1 MMKDSRTYDRIT
13 NWIRWLARG
22 IGSFLALSF
31 LYLGI
36 TTGPSPPS
44 LEELAVVF
52 TLLIG
57 VLIAWRREGLGGLIL
72 VLAAVVLFLIMSV
85 VVTTK
90 YPDQWP
96 SLMLLF
102 VVPYLVPGILFLI
115 CWWRLRKSG
124 MTLRSV

>member
-1 MMKDSRTYDRIT
+1 MKDSRTYDRLT

-22 IGSFLALSF
+22 VGSFLALSF

-52 TLLIG
+52 TLLVG

-72 VLAAVVLFLIMSV
+72 ILTAVVLFLIMSV

-90 YPDQWP
+90 YPDQWI
-96 SLMLLF
+96 SLLLLF

-115 CWWRLRKSG
+115 CWWRSRKSG
-124 MTLRSV
+124 MRLSNV

>member
-1 MMKDSRTYDRIT
+1 MSDSRTYNRIT

-22 IGSFLALSF
+22 IGSLLALSF

-57 VLIAWRREGLGGLIL
+57 VLVAWRREGLGGLIL
-72 VLAAVVLFLIMSV
+72 ILAAVVLFLILSV
-85 VVTTK
+85 VVTT
-90 YPDQWP
+90 
-96 SLMLLF
+96 
-102 VVPYLVPGILFLI
+102 
-115 CWWRLRKSG
+115 
-124 MTLRSV
+124 

>member
-1 MMKDSRTYDRIT
+1 MSDSRTYNRIT

-22 IGSFLALSF
+22 IGSLLALSF

-52 TLLIG
+52 TLLVG

-72 VLAAVVLFLIMSV
+72 VLAAFVLFLIMSV
-85 VVTTK
+85 VVTNK

-115 CWWRLRKSG
+115 CWWRSRKSG
-124 MTLRSV
+124 MILSNA

>member
-1 MMKDSRTYDRIT
+1 MMKDSRTYDWIT

-52 TLLIG
+52 TLVLG

-96 SLMLLF
+96 TLLLLF

-115 CWWRLRKSG
+115 CWWRSRKSG
-124 MTLRSV
+124 MILSDA